1 MSEPVQYP
9 RVRLDLYEEA
19 VILTRYE
26 GHDRRTSYPV
36 AVDDL
41 VAAFSRVPVTS
52 GRLPANCLFWGREN
66 GQTRI
71 AIYVPGRRWQLQT
84 AERIF
89 HIPLPPL
96 LFAGAGEHGAR
107 GRYRV
112 FAVKRRPKA
121 MPFELYR
128 CPTPNIHPTGVIC
141 RGNTPFPPCASDTVE
156 QALNLF
162 LEGSL
167 FNGDLAA
174 NKCRSFPDD
183 VRKLWEKLEGAK
195 RFPVDELTPAR
206 AGLAW
211 E

>member
-1 MSEPVQYP
+1 MSEPIQYP
-9 RVRLDLYEEA
+9 RARLDLYEEA

-26 GHDRRTSYPV
+26 GVDRRTSYPV

-41 VAAFSRVPVTS
+41 VAAFSRVPISS
-52 GRLPANCLFWGREN
+52 GLLPVNCLFWGRET

-89 HIPLPPL
+89 HVPLPPL
-96 LFAGAGEHGAR
+96 VFIGAGD
-107 GRYRV
+107 RYSI
-112 FAVKRRPKA
+112 FAVKRRPRQ
-121 MPFELYR
+121 MPFRLYH
-128 CPTPNIHPTGVIC
+128 CPTPNVHPTGVVC
-141 RGNTPFPPCASDTVE
+141 QGSAPFPGCASDTIE
-156 QALNLF
+156 RALNLF
-162 LEGSL
+162 LEGSQ

-183 VRKLWEKLEGAK
+183 VRELWMQVEGAK
-195 RFPVDELTPAR
+195 RFPTGELLLAR
-206 AGLAW
+206 ARLEW